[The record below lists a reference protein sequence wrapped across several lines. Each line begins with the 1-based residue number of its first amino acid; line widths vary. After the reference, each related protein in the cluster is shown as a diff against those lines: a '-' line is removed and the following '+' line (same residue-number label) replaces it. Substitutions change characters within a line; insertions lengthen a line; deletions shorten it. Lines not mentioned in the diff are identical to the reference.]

1 MSKFA
6 EDLDF
11 DLQKIR
17 RDMADHAHAT
27 ESYFEGVL
35 AQAEGLKQKV
45 QGAFDTVSTEA
56 LVGLFFIIVN
66 VTNQHYRKSP
76 AL

>member
-1 MSKFA
+1 MSQFA
-6 EDLDF
+6 EDLDH

-17 RDMADHAHAT
+17 KDVAEHAHAT

-35 AQAEGLKQKV
+35 AQAEVLKQKV

-56 LVGLFFIIVN
+56 MVSSLFTLMNI
-66 VTNQHYRKSP
+66 TN
-76 AL
+76 